1 MLAGGNP
8 QLLAETTTM
17 PLTNPSLFVGN
28 WGARINVVVL
38 DWSSKAKIANMQVKR
53 YSTTTNLV

>member
-38 DWSSKAKIANMQVKR
+38 DWSSKAKIAHTQENKHF
-53 YSTTTNLV
+53 TTNLM